1 MNMIRKMNM
10 KYILSVLLIITLVA
24 CGGGGGEKKAPETAA
39 PAKYTF
45 IPATQ
50 EILDNG
56 KATFDKYCFICHK
69 EGIGGAAQLTN
80 KERWE
85 NNRKKDLD
93 VLVQHVHDGFTG
105 EYGTMTPKGT
115 CMECSK
121 DDLRDAIFY
130 MMTEAGVLE

>member
-1 MNMIRKMNM
+1 M
-10 KYILSVLLIITLVA
+10 KYLLSLIVVVSLIA
-24 CGGGGGEKKAPETAA
+24 CGGGEKKTQDTPPPPPE
-39 PAKYTF
+39 KYTYTT
-45 IPATQ
+45 PTQ
-50 EILDNG
+50 EMLDNG
-56 KATFDKYCFICHK
+56 KVTFDKFCFICHK
-69 EGIGGAAQLTN
+69 DGIGGAAKLDN

-93 VLVQHVHDGFTG
+93 LLVQHVNDGFTG

-130 MMTEAGVLE
+130 MMDDAGVL